1 MPEHSQEPWTH
12 VGGDGITRRSIILHG
27 HTGACE
33 EQHIAKDVAP
43 EDADRIVAC
52 VNHLKLVPTSVL
64 EKAAMMAEMFPCK
77 PGDITPRYC
86 EALILLMT
94 GRRCKVALLDEN
106 EAMSMNEFLDGFIEY
121 VRRNPWSS
129 H

>member
-1 MPEHSQEPWTH
+1 MPDHPPEPWRVEPSDEHEGRYEIDHDAAGSVT
-12 VGGDGITRRSIILHG
+12 GCDGLFL
-27 HTGACE
+27 E
-33 EQHIAKDVAP
+33 VA
-43 EDADRIVAC
+43 ERIVAC
-52 VNHLKLVPTSVL
+52 VNHLKGVPTSLL

-94 GRRCKVALLDEN
+94 GRRCKVTLLDEN
-106 EAMSMNEFLDGFIEY
+106 EAMSMDEFLDGFIEY